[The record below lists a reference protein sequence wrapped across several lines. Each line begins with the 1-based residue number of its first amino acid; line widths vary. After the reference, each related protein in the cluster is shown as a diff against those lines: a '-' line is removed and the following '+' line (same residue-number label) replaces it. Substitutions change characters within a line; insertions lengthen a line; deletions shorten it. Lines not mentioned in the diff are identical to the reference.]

1 MKAIEIRNKYLN
13 FFKNHGHVVI
23 PSAPLIPENDPSVL
37 FTTAGMQPLVPYL
50 LGETHPSG
58 TRLTDYQ
65 KCVRTNDIEE
75 VGDNRHLTY
84 FEMLGNWSLG
94 DYFKE
99 ESVQMSYDFLTQELN
114 IPAEKLSVTC
124 FAGDEDCER
133 DNVTAE
139 CWKKAGIPEER
150 IYFFGKDDNWW
161 IAGEEGPCGPDTEM
175 FYDTGKP
182 KCSEECNPS
191 CGCGKYVEIWNN
203 VFMEFFKDKDGKYTK
218 LKQHNVDT
226 GLGLERM
233 TMLLQGKETPFETE
247 LFAPIMDKLVELQK
261 VDNIASRRIVA
272 EHLRSSMMITCDG
285 GRPSNVDRGYILRRL
300 IRRMIRH
307 MNKLQISLDELS
319 TLIDI
324 NVENLKELYPALESN
339 KETIKT
345 VLLEEKDKFVKTLTK
360 GEKEFVKEMENIKAD
375 GKDIL
380 PGTIV
385 FRLYDTYGFPPEVTE
400 ELATENGMKIDK
412 EEFEKLFKE
421 HQEKSRAGAEQKF
434 KGGLAGNG
442 EMETKYHTA
451 THLLNAALRVVLGSH
466 VHQRGSNITAE
477 RMRFDFSH
485 PAKMTDEEKQKTEDL
500 VNEWI
505 QAAIPVEHVE
515 MNKEDAIAQGA
526 EAMFIEKYGDIV
538 SVYKIG
544 DKSLELCGGPH
555 VSNTSELGHFK
566 IKKEGEELY
575 KYVKQGLDY
584 IKNAEN
590 KFTDLINLEEGT
602 IRIGVSPTLTKEFL
616 LPYLEIFH
624 KKYPNINIEIDT
636 KLWKTLIQKLRNGLL
651 DILIIHLNDEKYDED
666 LKIIKCKKKHDCLI
680 ASKKYKDIIGEEI
693 SCINKALS
701 ISVGLESL

>member
-50 LGETHPSG
+50 LGEPHPAG

-65 KCVRTNDIEE
+65 KCVRTNDIDE

-99 ESVQMSYDFLTQELN
+99 ESIQMSYDFLTKELG
-114 IPAEKLSVTC
+114 IPVEKLSVTC
-124 FAGDEDCER
+124 FAGDEDCAR
-133 DNVTAE
+133 DEVTAS

-150 IYFFGKDDNWW
+150 IYYFGKDDNWW
-161 IAGEEGPCGPDTEM
+161 IAGETGPCGPDTEM

-182 KCSEECNPS
+182 KCSPECNPS

-203 VFMEFFKDKDGKYTK
+203 VFMEFYKDENCKYSK

-233 TMLLQGKETPFETE
+233 TMLLEGKETPFETE

-272 EHLRSSMMITCDG
+272 EHLRSSMMIICDG

-300 IRRMIRH
+300 IRRMVRH
-307 MNKLQISLDELS
+307 MNKLQIPLDELS

-324 NVENLKELYPALESN
+324 NVENLKEMYPALEAN
-339 KETIKT
+339 KGIIKN
-345 VLLEEKDKFVKTLTK
+345 VILEEKDKFVKTLEK
-360 GEKEFVKEMENIKAD
+360 GEKEFAKEVGQVKEQGENIVP
-375 GKDIL
+375 GKV
-380 PGTIV
+380 V

-400 ELATENGMKIDK
+400 ELATENGMQIDK
-412 EEFEKLFKE
+412 EGFDKLFKE
-421 HQEKSRAGAEQKF
+421 HQEKSRAGSEQKF
-434 KGGLAGNG
+434 KGGLASTG

-451 THLLNAALRVVLGSH
+451 THLLNAALKQVLGSH

-505 QAAIPVEHVE
+505 KEAIPVEHLE
-515 MNKEDAIAQGA
+515 MKKDDAIKMGA

-544 DKSLELCGGPH
+544 DVSIELCGGPH

-566 IKKEGEELY
+566 IKKEESSSSGIRRI
-575 KYVKQGLDY
+575 KAILD
-584 IKNAEN
+584 
-590 KFTDLINLEEGT
+590 
-602 IRIGVSPTLTKEFL
+602 
-616 LPYLEIFH
+616 
-624 KKYPNINIEIDT
+624 
-636 KLWKTLIQKLRNGLL
+636 
-651 DILIIHLNDEKYDED
+651 
-666 LKIIKCKKKHDCLI
+666 
-680 ASKKYKDIIGEEI
+680 
-693 SCINKALS
+693 
-701 ISVGLESL
+701 

>member
-23 PSAPLIPENDPSVL
+23 PSAPVIPENDPSVL

-50 LGETHPSG
+50 LGEPHPAG

-65 KCVRTNDIEE
+65 KCVRTNDIDE

-99 ESVQMSYDFLTQELN
+99 ESIQMSYDFLTKELG
-114 IPAEKLSVTC
+114 IPVEKLSVTC
-124 FAGDEDCER
+124 FAGDEDCAR
-133 DNVTAE
+133 DEVTAS

-150 IYFFGKDDNWW
+150 IYYFGKDDNWW
-161 IAGEEGPCGPDTEM
+161 IAGETGPCGPDTEM

-182 KCSEECNPS
+182 KCSPECNPS

-203 VFMEFFKDKDGKYTK
+203 VFMEFYKDENGKYSK

-233 TMLLQGKETPFETE
+233 TMLLEGKETPFETE

-272 EHLRSSMMITCDG
+272 EHLRSSMMIICDG

-300 IRRMIRH
+300 IRRMVRH
-307 MNKLQISLDELS
+307 MNKLQINLDEIS
-319 TLIDI
+319 TLVDI
-324 NVENLKELYPALESN
+324 NVENLKEMYPDLAKNAEL
-339 KETIKT
+339 IKN
-345 VLLEEKDKFVKTLTK
+345 VIIEEKNKFVKTLEK
-360 GEKEFVKEMENIKAD
+360 GEKEFAKEVGQVKEQGENTVP
-375 GKDIL
+375 GKV
-380 PGTIV
+380 V

-412 EEFEKLFKE
+412 EGFDKLFKE
-421 HQEKSRAGAEQKF
+421 HQEKSRAGSEQKF
-434 KGGLAGNG
+434 KGGLASTG

-451 THLLNAALRVVLGSH
+451 THLLNAALKQVLGSH

-505 QAAIPVEHVE
+505 TEAIPVEHLE
-515 MNKEDAIAQGA
+515 MKKDDAIKMGA

-544 DKSLELCGGPH
+544 DVSIELCGGPH

-566 IKKEGEELY
+566 IKKEESSSSGIRRI
-575 KYVKQGLDY
+575 KAILD
-584 IKNAEN
+584 
-590 KFTDLINLEEGT
+590 
-602 IRIGVSPTLTKEFL
+602 
-616 LPYLEIFH
+616 
-624 KKYPNINIEIDT
+624 
-636 KLWKTLIQKLRNGLL
+636 
-651 DILIIHLNDEKYDED
+651 
-666 LKIIKCKKKHDCLI
+666 
-680 ASKKYKDIIGEEI
+680 
-693 SCINKALS
+693 
-701 ISVGLESL
+701 